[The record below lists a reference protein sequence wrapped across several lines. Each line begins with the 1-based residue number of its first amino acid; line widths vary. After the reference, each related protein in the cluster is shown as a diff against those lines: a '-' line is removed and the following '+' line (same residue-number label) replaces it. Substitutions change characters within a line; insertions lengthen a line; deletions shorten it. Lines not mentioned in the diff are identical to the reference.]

1 VITVRNHLEVLLPP
15 ENYRDDAM
23 LTTAANNT
31 LAANVAVPDGVEA
44 TTRNGNTVTLT
55 GTH

>member
-1 VITVRNHLEVLLPP
+1 MITVRNHLEVLLPP